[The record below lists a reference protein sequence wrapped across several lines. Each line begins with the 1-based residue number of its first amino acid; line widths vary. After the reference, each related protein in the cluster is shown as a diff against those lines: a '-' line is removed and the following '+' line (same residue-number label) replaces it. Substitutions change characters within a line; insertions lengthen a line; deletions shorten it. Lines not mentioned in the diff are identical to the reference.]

1 MSLFIRQSDLT
12 QLEMSK
18 EQANFLWFL
27 DQCGLDQYVRAL
39 RHTDIF
45 DRMRKI
51 LMSSTKQNEHR
62 LECDIHSSFLLDR
75 WSIEHQLGHSAA
87 QHHYERFWQ
96 RSTDR
101 AQKSNFIDVK
111 LREIEAGSAPVHVIT
126 QLSLP
131 KGVKDV
137 GSKQALL
144 LMLQLP
150 EGVLYPYQTWA
161 QNLCFIDHLIG
172 IKPDYDLLLD
182 LRFEYHKQFE
192 RIYKSELR
200 QLNKR
205 FLFSQTTSEK
215 RAFYKKLFKYPYPV
229 KRDIFRCLCESELNR
244 GQC

>member
-18 EQANFLWFL
+18 EQANFLWLL

-51 LMSSTKQNEHR
+51 LMSGTKQNEHR

-87 QHHYERFWQ
+87 QHHYERFWK
-96 RSTDR
+96 RSIDR
-101 AQKSNFIDVK
+101 AEKSNFIDVK
-111 LREIEAGSAPVHVIT
+111 LREIEAGGAPVHVIT

-150 EGVLYPYQTWA
+150 EGVLYPFQTWA

-172 IKPDYDLLLD
+172 MKPGYDLLLD
-182 LRFEYHKQFE
+182 LRSEYHKQFE

-205 FLFSQTTSEK
+205 FLFSPTTSEK
-215 RAFYKKLFKYPYPV
+215 KAFYKKLFKYPYPV
-229 KRDIFRCLCESELNR
+229 KRDIVRCLCESELNPIR
-244 GQC
+244 S